1 MPNQFRL
8 IYQGSP
14 FLPQFDSQA
23 MVAEILQILS
33 PTFEPAAAIAL
44 AITPIMGVHTV
55 FLRLDAE
62 VLNTYSITEKNLQN
76 LIMGFQYPLETI
88 QASAVCKKVA
98 TKEERLSLYE
108 QLVST
113 THHFDTL
120 RIQDQIALDLNATC
134 NLLQKDPSTA
144 LVFQFLK
151 DYPFS
156 EDIFFLTGMEI
167 AAMIFFGLAL
177 ELVKSTGDNSWLC
190 VSYDPSDLG

>member
-1 MPNQFRL
+1 MTNQFPL
-8 IYQGSP
+8 IFQGSP
-14 FLPQFDSQA
+14 FLPQFDHLA
-23 MVAEILQILS
+23 VIDDVIREIS

-44 AITPIMGVHTV
+44 NIAPIMTTYAVI
-55 FLRLDAE
+55 LRLD
-62 VLNTYSITEKNLQN
+62 VNTLNTYQVTEKNLQN

-177 ELVKSTGDNSWLC
+177 ELVKSTGDNSWINTP
-190 VSYDPSDLG
+190 YDPTIT